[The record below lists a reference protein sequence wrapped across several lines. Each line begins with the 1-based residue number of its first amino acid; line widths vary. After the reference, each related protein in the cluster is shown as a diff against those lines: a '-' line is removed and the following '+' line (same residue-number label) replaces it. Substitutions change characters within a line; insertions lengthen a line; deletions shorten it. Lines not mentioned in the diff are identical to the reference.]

1 MLDSAGKPMAID
13 LPVSEAPDGKSVVVE
28 LPLAPFGR
36 GGYSIELTAASGGRS
51 EQRRLTFL
59 VK

>member
-1 MLDSAGKPMAID
+1 MAID